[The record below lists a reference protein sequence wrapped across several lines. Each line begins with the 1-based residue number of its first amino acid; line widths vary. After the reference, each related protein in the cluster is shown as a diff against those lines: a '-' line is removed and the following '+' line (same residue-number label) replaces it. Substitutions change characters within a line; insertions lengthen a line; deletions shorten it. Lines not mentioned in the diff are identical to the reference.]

1 MAARGSNANGT
12 ARPVQVPA
20 AARGRAGRG
29 RGGGSRTP
37 SEAGDG
43 SGGPRFER
51 ISLAELE
58 AQQYAD
64 GDGADSVLNSDEEAE
79 ADEFSRVRNVPDPRG
94 GSRRRK
100 RSRGGPRKE
109 GPGAHDEDESGDESE
124 SGDDSDGG
132 ERRRKLEGMLGA
144 AAFGG
149 TGGAWKQAGSD
160 AGSVPSEQSSARRR
174 DAYRDAFPVRG
185 VNCVGC
191 ALNNRIGPVNRFV
204 RDNISQMTED
214 ALWKMAAL
222 TYKRDV
228 AELAEREGAVVPKWG
243 WKEVRVHYELHS
255 TSNLVARHKMLRQLQ
270 SMRSQQEQ
278 RLVRVDAGEKELD
291 RQGADM
297 MLKVR
302 AIPALCPV
310 CACVST
316 DSLSPPPFAQIM
328 QAESRERQLL
338 EQSVNGKKRD

>member
-12 ARPVQVPA
+12 SRPVQVPA
-20 AARGRAGRG
+20 AARGRGGRG
-29 RGGGSRTP
+29 RAAGSRTP

-79 ADEFSRVRNVPDPRG
+79 ADEFSRIRNAPEPDG

-100 RSRGGPRKE
+100 RSRNGPRKE
-109 GPGAHDEDESGDESE
+109 GPGAHDGGESGEESE

-132 ERRRKLEGMLGA
+132 GDERRRKLEGMLGA

-149 TGGAWKQAGSD
+149 AGGAWKQAGSD

-174 DAYRDAFPVRG
+174 NAYRDAFPVRG

-222 TYKRDV
+222 TYKREV
-228 AELAEREGAVVPKWG
+228 AEPAEREGAVVPKWS

-278 RLVRVDAGEKELD
+278 RLVRVDGTEKELD

-302 AIPALCPV
+302 AMPSFHPV
-310 CACVST
+310 CPLCVC
-316 DSLSPPPFAQIM
+316 A
-328 QAESRERQLL
+328 LL
-338 EQSVNGKKRD
+338 TC